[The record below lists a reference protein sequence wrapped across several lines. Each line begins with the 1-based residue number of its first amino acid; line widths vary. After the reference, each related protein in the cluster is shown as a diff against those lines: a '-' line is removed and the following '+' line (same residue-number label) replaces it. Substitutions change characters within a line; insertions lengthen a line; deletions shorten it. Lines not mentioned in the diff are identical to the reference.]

1 MTIIGLDPGPT
12 QSAYVVW
19 DGEKILTA
27 YEDTNEFVL
36 ERLATDY
43 KFIETKHILVIEK
56 IESYGMAV
64 GAEVFETCYWS
75 GIFAQSFGLSKTAR
89 LGRGA
94 IKLHICGSKRANDS
108 NVRQAILDRFG
119 GKEVA
124 FGKKAAPGP
133 LYGITG
139 HRMSAFAVALTYYDQ
154 LTSGNSADKI

>member
-19 DGEKILTA
+19 DGHAIIDA
-27 YEDTNEFVL
+27 YEDSNEFVL
-36 ERLATDY
+36 ERLASCG
-43 KFIETKHILVIEK
+43 HAQRLVIEK

-75 GIFAQSFGLSKTAR
+75 GIFAHSFGLAQTAR

-94 IKLHICGSKRANDS
+94 IKLHICGSKSANDS

-124 FGKKAAPGP
+124 FGKKSAPGL

-139 HRMSAFAVALTYYDQ
+139 HRMSALAVALTYFD
-154 LTSGNSADKI
+154 LFTCVNSAK

>member
-12 QSAYVVW
+12 QSALVEWNGERVVFSVEESNQEML
-19 DGEKILTA
+19 DRIKSILSGT
-27 YEDTNEFVL
+27 
-36 ERLATDY
+36 
-43 KFIETKHILVIEK
+43 IVIEK

-75 GIFAQSFGLSKTAR
+75 GIFAHSFGLAQTAR

-119 GKEVA
+119 GKEAA
-124 FGKKAAPGP
+124 FGKKSAPGL

-139 HRMSAFAVALTYYDQ
+139 HRMSALAVALTYFD
-154 LTSGNSADKI
+154 LFTCVNSAKE